1 MVHQTSSSSL
11 CHRPSCTLSTK
22 IFVLFFVLLFY
33 FYLFLFVLPCSP
45 NWWIVS
51 EALSPEHYWQIFNYV
66 LQSSETVG
74 LWALILNRWI
84 KPLEKGQIVQNVIRS
99 NKLSETLSS
108 LFFFSNG
115 WLLPSVRKRQSLQA
129 GAGNWRGSR
138 SFWNIKGAKN
148 YN

>member
-33 FYLFLFVLPCSP
+33 FYLFLFVLPCPP
-45 NWWIVS
+45 NWWTVS
-51 EALSPEHYWQIFNYV
+51 EALSPEHCWQIFNYV

-74 LWALILNRWI
+74 LWPLILNRWI
-84 KPLEKGQIVQNVIRS
+84 KPLEIGQIVQNVIRS

-108 LFFFSNG
+108 LFFFPTADCCPLSANG
-115 WLLPSVRKRQSLQA
+115 SHCRQALETDAVAGEFLKYKRSKKL
-129 GAGNWRGSR
+129 
-138 SFWNIKGAKN
+138 
-148 YN
+148 